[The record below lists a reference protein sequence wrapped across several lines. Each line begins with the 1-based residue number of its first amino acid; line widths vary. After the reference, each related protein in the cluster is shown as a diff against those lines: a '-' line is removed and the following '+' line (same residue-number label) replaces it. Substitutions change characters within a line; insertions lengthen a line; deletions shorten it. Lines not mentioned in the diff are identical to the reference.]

1 MSIRSQ
7 NIYGLIISFFIG
19 ILIVFNQFGGYLGKK
34 YDIAFLSRTW
44 EINGLTRMLDLKAV
58 IVLSAILLA
67 LHHLTFKDKSVIKAS
82 FSRGLFTGFLFFP
95 FVVCAGGLIFAALWF
110 IGKILIVIGYIITYI
125 AVPITWLWAHLI
137 EPILKFIAIPFIWLW
152 KTLIY
157 PILSFV
163 TGPFAW
169 LWKSVV
175 LPILIFLKPLFKLL
189 LILAAVILFGLL
201 ALFPFILV
209 GKVFLKVLRDTFVES
224 PTPGNVF
231 CYGVGLGFF
240 YFELLCGYIL
250 FARGLSITH
259 PSIAALL
266 PLLFGYGFLLRYWF
280 LTEENNTDPL
290 TYKESIAHYWKTSKM
305 EFTTQLCL
313 APIGVALAV
322 IYGHDEE

>member
-7 NIYGLIISFFIG
+7 NIYGLFVSFFIG
-19 ILIVFNQFGGYLGKK
+19 IFIVFNQFGGYLGKK
-34 YDIAFLSRTW
+34 YDIAFLSQTW

-58 IVLSAILLA
+58 IVLSVILLT
-67 LHHLTFKDKSVIKAS
+67 LHHLTFKDKSVFKTS
-82 FSRGLFTGFLFFP
+82 FSRGLFTGLFFFP
-95 FVVCAGGLIFAALWF
+95 LVVLAGGLVFAAFWI
-110 IGKILIVIGYIITYI
+110 IGKILIVIGYIISYI
-125 AVPITWLWAHLI
+125 AVPFIWLWAHLI
-137 EPILKFIAIPFIWLW
+137 EPILKFIGIPFIWLW

-163 TGPFAW
+163 SKPFAW
-169 LWKSVV
+169 LLKSVV
-175 LPILIFLKPLFKLL
+175 LPILIFLKPFLKLL
-189 LILAAVILFGLL
+189 LLLAAVVLFGLL

-209 GKVFLKVLRDTFVES
+209 GKVFLKVIRDTFVEQ
-224 PTPGNVF
+224 PNPGNIF

-280 LTEENNTDPL
+280 LTEEKDMDPL
-290 TYKESIAHYWKTSKM
+290 TYKESIAHYWKSSKM

-313 APIGVALAV
+313 APIGVVLAV